1 MAHLGES
8 SFVES
13 HVLSTHQRNQ
23 TLALCVRWY
32 RQAGQFAESRIDIE
46 KFGERIYPPAT
57 GDTGSGNDQRCAG
70 GIFVVGQLAPVSV
83 LTKMDICPDQAA
95 VARLRVP
102 DAHALGC
109 ELDEAMPKRF
119 HQLNNE
125 LARVIDEWSMVS
137 FLELDVT
144 DEDSMAAVLGHIDMA
159 VQFGED
165 AEVKVRDFDPGD

>member
-1 MAHLGES
+1 LVFDCPGQIELYSHLGS
-8 SFVES
+8 FRSFVDYLQS
-13 HVLSTHQRNQ
+13 RDWKVCVVYCLDSQFVTHATKYIAGVLQ
-23 TLALCVRWY
+23 TLSAMVLL
-32 RQAGQFAESRIDIE
+32 EL
-46 KFGERIYPPAT
+46 PH
-57 GDTGSGNDQRCAG
+57 
-70 GIFVVGQLAPVSV
+70 VSV